1 MPVFDAV
8 AGPRRRQ
15 PRPVGF
21 TLIELLVTLSI
32 IGLIVALVLPAV
44 LAAREA
50 ARRAQCKNQIK
61 QIVLAIHNYHGTVG
75 CYPLGARNQPK
86 ATVVGKSTVFL
97 PFAGFSFW
105 VGLLPYFE
113 QRPLFDSLDMKSGAC
128 GDPTTN
134 GVNGPKINGISLNFL
149 YCPSSTMPIM
159 ETVSPGGFSV
169 MMPSYLGIS
178 GASKT
183 STGFAAFPETRLR
196 VFSTCGGTPGGEMSW
211 GGLLLANEIKRTN
224 DAKDGTTQI
233 IMIGETSD
241 YVLDPAGVKQRM
253 DAGYQN
259 AGWIRGTDCSGT
271 TTNYKTAGT
280 SANRGCNLTTIMHK
294 IGTRTPGITG
304 LSCINLYPN
313 RPLLSVH
320 GGGAHVGLAD
330 GAARFLSN
338 DMDLTV
344 LKQLSTRDDSAPL
357 SDF

>member
-1 MPVFDAV
+1 MPVLDAV

-21 TLIELLVTLSI
+21 TLIELLVALSI
-32 IGLIVALVLPAV
+32 IGLLVALILPAV
-44 LAAREA
+44 QMARES

-61 QIVLAIHNYHGTVG
+61 QIVLAIHTYHDTAG
-75 CYPLGARNQPK
+75 CYPLGARNHPK
-86 ATVVGKSTVFL
+86 SMVVGPSTVL
-97 PFAGFSFW
+97 VPAAGLSFW
-105 VGLLPYFE
+105 VGLLPYLE
-113 QRPLFDSLDMKSGAC
+113 QRPLFDSLDMTSGAC

-134 GVNGPKINGISLNFL
+134 GVNGPKINGLALNFL
-149 YCPSSTMPIM
+149 FCPSSTMPIT
-159 ETVSPGGFSV
+159 ETVNPGGFSV
-169 MMPSYLGIS
+169 TMPSYLGIS
-178 GASKT
+178 GASAT

-196 VFSTCGGTPGGEMSW
+196 VFNACSGVSGGEMSW

-241 YVLDPAGVKQRM
+241 YVLDPTGVKQRM

-271 TTNYKTAGT
+271 KATYKTAGT
-280 SANRGCNLTTIMHK
+280 GASRGCNLTTIMHP
-294 IGTRTPGITG
+294 IGTRNPGIASG
-304 LSCINLYPN
+304 CINLYPN
-313 RPLLSVH
+313 RPLLSQH
-320 GGGAHVGLAD
+320 SGGTHVGMAD
-330 GAARFLSN
+330 GAVRFLSN

-357 SDF
+357 GDF